1 MNDALL
7 AANAKRLRIA
17 AIWIALCAWPC
28 SIGQNA
34 LNVPYFQQVTPESFR
49 GGQPTSYGFRV
60 LSKLGIKTV
69 LDLRSSAEQAAWEGK
84 IVKSLGMRY
93 VHLEFQGGV
102 TPTQEQIEKALS
114 VLEDR
119 TQAPV
124 FVHCHEGKDRTGMII
139 ACYRISHD
147 RWSNVKALAE
157 AKSWA
162 SRELTSAMERSI
174 LQYRPRSLPTHE

>member
-1 MNDALL
+1 
-7 AANAKRLRIA
+7 
-17 AIWIALCAWPC
+17 
-28 SIGQNA
+28 
-34 LNVPYFQQVTPESFR
+34 
-49 GGQPTSYGFRV
+49 
-60 LSKLGIKTV
+60 
-69 LDLRSSAEQAAWEGK
+69 
-84 IVKSLGMRY
+84 MRY

-147 RWSNVKALAE
+147 NWSNQKALAE

-162 SRELTSAMERSI
+162 ARELTSAMERSI
-174 LQYRPRSLPTHE
+174 IQYRPRSQPTHQ

>member
-1 MNDALL
+1 VIAFCALP
-7 AANAKRLRIA
+7 R
-17 AIWIALCAWPC
+17 
-28 SIGQNA
+28 SFGQNVPS
-34 LNVPYFQQVTPESFR
+34 VPYFQQVNPDTFR
-49 GGQPTSYGFRV
+49 GGQPSPFGFRV

-69 LDLRSSAEQAAWEGK
+69 LDLRSSAEQSAWEEK
-84 IVKSLGMRY
+84 LVKSLGMRY

-147 RWSNVKALAE
+147 NWSNQKALAE

-162 SRELTSAMERSI
+162 ARELTSAMERSI
-174 LQYRPRSLPTHE
+174 IQYRPRSQPTHQ